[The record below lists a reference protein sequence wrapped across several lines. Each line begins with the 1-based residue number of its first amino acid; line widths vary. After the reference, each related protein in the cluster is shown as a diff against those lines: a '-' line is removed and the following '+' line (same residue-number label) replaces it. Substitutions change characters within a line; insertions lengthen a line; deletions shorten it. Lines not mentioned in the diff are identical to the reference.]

1 MNYRHA
7 FHAGNFADVVKHM
20 VLARILVHLCGKD
33 AAFRVIDTHA
43 GRGLYDLADE
53 ASQRTGEWHAGIG
66 RLDETPLAGPAADL
80 AAPYLEA
87 VQATRALA
95 GPMAYPGSP
104 ALAQHLARSQ
114 DRLVFVEKHPAE
126 AEALR
131 AAMGRDKR
139 ARVVELDGWTAL
151 NAYVPP
157 PEKRGLVLL
166 DPPFEELGEF
176 DRMAQRLMQAWRK
189 WPTGVYAA
197 WYPVKEPDAV
207 ARFHAAVAAS
217 GVQRVLDLRVL
228 RRLPTV
234 PATLVGTGMVV
245 VNPPWRLAD
254 EMAVLLPALADRLGS
269 GSTASWSCNWLVPE
283 QDRG

>member
-7 FHAGNFADVVKHM
+7 FHAGNFADVVKHV
-20 VLARILVHLCGKD
+20 VLARILVHLCGKE

-53 ASQRTGEWHAGIG
+53 ASQRTGEWHGGIG
-66 RLDETPLAGPAADL
+66 RLDETPLSGPAADL

-87 VQATRALA
+87 LQMTRALA
-95 GPMAYPGSP
+95 GALAYPGSP
-104 ALAQHLARSQ
+104 MLAQHLARSQ
-114 DRLVFVEKHPAE
+114 DRLVFVEKHPVE
-126 AEALR
+126 AQALQL
-131 AAMGRDKR
+131 AMGRDKR
-139 ARVVELDGWTAL
+139 VRIVELDGWTAL

-166 DPPFEELGEF
+166 DPPFEEPGEF
-176 DRMAQRLMQAWRK
+176 DRMAQRLAQAWRK

-217 GVQRVLDLRVL
+217 GVQRVLDLQVL
-228 RRLPTV
+228 RRQPTV

-254 EMAVLLPALADRLGS
+254 ELAILLPALAGRLGS
-269 GSTASWSCNWLVPE
+269 GSAASWSCNWLVPE
-283 QDRG
+283 LGRG